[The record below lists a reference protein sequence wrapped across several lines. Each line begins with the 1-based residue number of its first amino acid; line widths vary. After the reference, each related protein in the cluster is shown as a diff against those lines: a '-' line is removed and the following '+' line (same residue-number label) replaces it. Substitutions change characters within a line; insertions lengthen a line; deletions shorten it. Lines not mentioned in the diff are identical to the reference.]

1 MDLIA
6 AKIVKN
12 SNFTPCYLFN
22 MRHWNKPEFNAMLII
37 SALFLAACSTS
48 KYASTNK
55 IYKTQAKD
63 YAKVISSM
71 PPEKQQVLSVPADQQ
86 EWVGS
91 VNFGIR
97 KPNFV
102 VLHHTA
108 QTSSDLTI
116 KVFTR
121 KKEGVSSHYLIGRDG
136 KIFQLVND
144 YLRANHAGVSKW
156 GNETDLNSSSIGI
169 EIDNTG
175 SEPFSEVQ
183 INSLISVLTDLK
195 KRYNIPVANFIGHAD
210 IAPGRKNDPKNF
222 PWKRLAEK
230 GFGFWY
236 DSVLKM
242 PPVDFDAMA
251 ALRIIGYDIKNPK
264 AAIEAFKIHFV
275 QTDIR
280 QELTPADKL
289 ILFNLYKKY
298 M

>member
-1 MDLIA
+1 MYRN
-6 AKIVKN
+6 KIHIN
-12 SNFTPCYLFN
+12 SFFA
-22 MRHWNKPEFNAMLII
+22 FMLLCMA
-37 SALFLAACSTS
+37 SCSTG
-48 KYASTNK
+48 KYAATNK
-55 IYKTQAKD
+55 IYKSQAKE
-63 YAKVISSM
+63 YSEIIKSM
-71 PPEKQQVLSVPADQQ
+71 PPVNQAITTLPPDQQ
-86 EWVGS
+86 MWVGS
-91 VNFGIR
+91 MNFGIR
-97 KPNFV
+97 KPNYV

-136 KIFQLVND
+136 KVVQLVND

-156 GNETDLNSSSIGI
+156 GNETDLNSASIGI

-175 SEPFSEVQ
+175 SEPFSDVQ
-183 INSLISVLTDLK
+183 INALISVLTDLK

-210 IAPGRKNDPKNF
+210 VAPGRKNDPKNF
-222 PWKRLAEK
+222 PWKKLAEK
-230 GFGFWY
+230 GFGLWY

-242 PPVDFDAMA
+242 PPVDFDAVS
-251 ALRIIGYDIKNPK
+251 ALRIIGYDVKNLK

-275 QTDIR
+275 QTDIS

-289 ILFNLYKKY
+289 ILYNLYKKY